1 MIFLILSFCP
11 FYNSET
17 LIMSFNMTMPDVTWL
32 VFVKTFWTR
41 ITSVFFLDRHY
52 HRTCHQLNIY
62 GMNSVDVFA
71 TVKIHW
77 KHYRSCVTHLCTSGT
92 TSHTPLYNDWLVLCV
107 GDTKLS
113 LLHEVVTHVNELRK
127 PPYCMTITL
136 CPWFVLIMMLRNFV
150 DIALFAMPIWI

>member
-92 TSHTPLYNDWLVLCV
+92 TSHKPLYNDWLVLCV

-127 PPYCMTITL
+127 PPYCMTISL